1 MHNVLLKFRF
11 TLIMCSAFTC
21 TSGFLGAQ
29 QLTANLD
36 PTVWVP
42 DASFT
47 DSREFSKIRSLS
59 DVFAELERI
68 FQVSFAYDSEV
79 IENMT
84 MDISTLDMSGKSL
97 TENLRSLPPILAYYE
112 VSNSVYA
119 IFKKKKEMEAKSP
132 FNGRPKASG
141 TSVLVGD
148 FNISDPIARLSVVV
162 AQGTSVSG
170 TVTSGDDGS
179 PLPGVNVI
187 VKGTTVGTT
196 TDLNGK
202 YALQLTDDQKTLIFS
217 FIGYESQ
224 EVEVGGRTV
233 IDLVLQPDVQTLS
246 EVVVVGY
253 GVQKKANLTGSVSQI
268 DSEAIEMRSV
278 NSTTQALQGLAPN
291 LNIDVNSSGGSADAS
306 MNINVRGIGSTSSSN
321 PYILIDGVRATQAEL
336 SNLNPDVIQSI
347 SVLKDAASAAI
358 YGAQAAYGVIL
369 IETKKGKKGQD
380 FKLTYSSDFRWNK
393 RIFVPPSVNTVEYAR
408 VLNDASK
415 NYSGQ
420 VAFGD
425 EQMELIRAYNAGEL
439 SYETMADPDNPNH
452 WLGIQS
458 GTSDGWF
465 SGFANND
472 WWDIMYKDLGFTQKH
487 NVAVS
492 GGGEKFSYH
501 VSGGIFNDGGQLRY
515 GDENENYTR
524 ANLNTNFNVDVTD
537 WLKVSS
543 IIRYFQEENI
553 FPATLEGG
561 SRGRLYHDI
570 MRFSP
575 LAPKKTP
582 AVLDA
587 DGNVIVPE
595 QLTLMA
601 GWNEKNGFN
610 TYNVNNL
617 VSTLRAEISLTKDWT
632 IKGDYTFKRDFYDRT
647 LNLKKWTLIGP
658 DAQPSLTYQ
667 ANNNQI
673 AKEINKTNYTTFN
686 IYSQYSKSIQDAH
699 NLELLVGYQQEEN
712 TFSGLEVSRQN
723 VIADDLNSLNIA
735 IGDVIGPNN
744 PINTWSTLGAF
755 GRFQYNFKEKYL
767 LEFNGRYD
775 GSSKFAEGHRFGFFP
790 SVSAGYNIHEEGFWN
805 SLSSAVNTL
814 KLRASWG
821 KLGNQDV
828 GRVNDDIVKYLYL
841 SNIPISDRL
850 NWVIDGARPIYTSI
864 PGIVSPNITW
874 ETSVTKNI
882 GADLSFLR
890 NRLTASVDVYERETN
905 NMFGPSGALPNVLGA
920 NPPETNSASLKTTG
934 WELVL
939 GWRDQKRDFNYNATF
954 MLSDNKTVITEYH
967 NPEKVLSNYYVG
979 QQIGEIWGYEAN
991 DLFQSQAEVDAYLA
1005 EVNLNHLGTNWQAG
1019 NVKYIDS
1026 NGDGKVDVGA
1036 NTLEDHGDLRVIG
1049 NEAPRYRVS
1058 LMAGASWRNFDFNIF
1073 FQGVMKRDYWI
1084 DSYGTLF
1091 WGWNSR
1097 GHSRVT
1103 EATLDYW
1110 SEENPDAYLP
1120 IPLEAGGRSGFAKDR
1135 HPSTRYLQNA
1145 SFIRL
1150 KNMGLGY
1157 TLPSSLTQKL
1167 KINRMRVFV
1176 NGENLLTFS
1185 KLWENFDPELVSTGT
1200 RSRTSVGRAY
1210 PLAQTYA
1217 IGADITF

>member
-1 MHNVLLKFRF
+1 MRNALLKFRLA
-11 TLIMCSAFTC
+11 LIMCSVFTC
-21 TSGFLGAQ
+21 NSVFVCAQ
-29 QLTANLD
+29 DLSANLD
-36 PTVWVP
+36 PTVWVAN
-42 DASFT
+42 ASLT
-47 DSREFSKIRSLS
+47 NSQEFSKKRPLTE
-59 DVFAELERI
+59 VLGELEKK

-79 IENMT
+79 IENLT
-84 MDISTLDMSGKSL
+84 MDISSLDLFGKSL
-97 TENLRSLPPILAYYE
+97 TENLRSLPSTLSYYQ
-112 VSNSVYA
+112 VNNSIYA
-119 IFKKKKEMEAKSP
+119 IFKKRDAERKSV
-132 FNGRPKASG
+132 FHGHPKGSG
-141 TSVLVGD
+141 TSLASAVLPVA
-148 FNISDPIARLSVVV
+148 DPFTRPAIEIV
-162 AQGTSVSG
+162 QGTSVTG

-179 PLPGVNVI
+179 ALPGVNVI

-196 TDLNGK
+196 TDINGK
-202 YALQLTDDQKTLIFS
+202 YALQLAEDQNTLVFS
-217 FIGYESQ
+217 FIGYETQ
-224 EVEVGGRTV
+224 EVEVGDRSV
-233 IDLVLQPDVQTLS
+233 VDLVLQPDVQTLG

-253 GVQKKANLTGSVSQI
+253 GVEKKANLTGSVSQI
-268 DSEAIEMRSV
+268 DSDEIEMRSV

-291 LNIDVNSSGGSADAS
+291 LNIDVNESGGSADAS
-306 MNINVRGIGSTSSSN
+306 MSINVRGIGSLSSSA
-321 PYILIDGVRATQAEL
+321 PYILIDNVRATQSEL

-369 IETKKGKKGQD
+369 IETKKGKKAQD
-380 FKLTYSSDFRWNK
+380 FTLTYSSDFRWNK
-393 RIFVPPSVNTVEYAR
+393 RIFVPPSVNTVKYAE
-408 VLNDASK
+408 VLNDASE

-472 WWDIMYKDLGFTQKH
+472 WWEIMYKDLGFTQKH
-487 NVAVS
+487 NIAVA
-492 GGGEKFSYH
+492 GGGEKFTYH

-515 GDENENYTR
+515 GDENEDYTR
-524 ANLNTNFNVDVTD
+524 ANLNTNFNVDITD

-543 IIRYFQEENI
+543 IIRYYQEENI

-587 DGNVIVPE
+587 NGNVIVPE
-595 QLTLMA
+595 QLTLLP

-610 TYNVNNL
+610 AYNVNNL

-632 IKGDYTFKRDFYDRT
+632 IKGDYTFKKDFYDRT
-647 LNLKKWTLIGP
+647 LNLKKWTLLGP
-658 DAQPSLTYQ
+658 DGQPSINYQ

-686 IYSQYSKSIQDAH
+686 IYSQYNKSFQNTH
-699 NLELLVGYQQEEN
+699 NFEILAGYQQEEN
-712 TFSGLEVSRQN
+712 NYFGLEVARQS
-723 VIADDLNSLNIA
+723 VIADDLSSLNLA
-735 IGDVIGPNN
+735 IGDVIGPDN
-744 PINTWSTLGAF
+744 PISTWATLGVF
-755 GRFQYNFKEKYL
+755 GRFKYNFKEKYL

-775 GSSKFAEGHRFGFFP
+775 GSSKFADGNRFGFFP
-790 SVSAGYNIHEEGFWN
+790 SVSAGYNIHEESFWS
-805 SLSSAVNTL
+805 SLSDAVNTL
-814 KLRASWG
+814 KVRASWG

-828 GRVNDDIVKYLYL
+828 DSYLYL
-841 SNIPISDRL
+841 SNIPIADRL
-850 NWVIDGARPIYTSI
+850 NWIIDGERPIYTTI

-905 NMFGPSGALPNVLGA
+905 NMFGPSGALPDVLGA

-939 GWRDQKRDFNYNATF
+939 GWRDQKSAFNYNVTF

-967 NPEKVLSNYYVG
+967 NPEKVLSSYYVG
-979 QQIGEIWGYEAN
+979 QELGEIWGYEAN

-1049 NEAPRYRVS
+1049 NENPRYRAS
-1058 LMAGASWRNFDFNIF
+1058 LMAGASWKNFDFNIF
-1073 FQGVMKRDYWI
+1073 FQGVLKRDFWV
-1084 DSYGTLF
+1084 DDYGTLL

-1120 IPLEAGGRSGFAKDR
+1120 LPLDAGGRSGFLKDR
-1135 HPSTRYLQNA
+1135 QPSTRYLQNA

-1150 KNMGLGY
+1150 KNVGLGY
-1157 TLPSSLTQKL
+1157 TLPTTLTQRL
-1167 KINRMRVFV
+1167 KINRMRIFV
-1176 NGENLLTFS
+1176 NGENLLTFT
-1185 KLWENFDPELVSTGT
+1185 KLWENFDPELVSTGS